1 MTELENRLI
10 RRLQAEGAIPFRE
23 FMRMALYD
31 PELGYYNSERL
42 KIGPSGDYYTS
53 SNVHP
58 VFGAILAQAFA
69 GLWHALEDGG
79 QLPLTLIEMGAG
91 TGQLALDLLTALRR
105 EHPACFARTRY
116 VIVEA
121 SPAMRARQAERLS
134 ELSALVTW
142 RELADLEE
150 EPLTAVAFSNELIDA
165 MPVHRARF
173 QRGDWQEQ
181 FVILQGTAAGTP
193 RLALSWR
200 EVSTPEVERYLQRL
214 MMPFAEGQIIEVNL
228 EAIDWLRRLSGALA
242 RGHLVTIDYGDL
254 APHLYA
260 PDRRDGTLRCF
271 SRHALNVA
279 PLERIGEQDITASVN
294 FTALQEY
301 GREYGFTPV
310 SYERQANFLFRH
322 GLIERIAALD
332 AGGTIASMKDR
343 LAVKNLLAPG
353 GVSDNFRVLIQKK
366 E

>member
-1 MTELENRLI
+1 MTELEARLT
-10 RRLQAEGAIPFRE
+10 RRLRAEGAMTFRE
-23 FMRMALYD
+23 FMRAALYD
-31 PELGYYNSERL
+31 PECGYYNSERL

-58 VFGAILAQAFA
+58 VFGAILAQAFT
-69 GLWHALEDGG
+69 GLWHALEADG
-79 QLPLTLIEMGAG
+79 QRPVTLVELGAG

-105 EHPACFARTRY
+105 EYPAVFARTRY
-116 VIVEA
+116 VIVET
-121 SPAMRARQAERLS
+121 SPAMRARQEEKLTALLPRVS
-134 ELSALVTW
+134 WCELG
-142 RELADLEE
+142 DLEK
-150 EPLTAVAFSNELIDA
+150 EPVTAVAFSNELVDA
-165 MPVHRARF
+165 MPVHRVRL

-181 FVILQGTAAGTP
+181 FVVLQEGAGGPP

-200 EVSTPEVERYLQRL
+200 GLSAPEVGQYLQRL
-214 MMPFAEGQIIEVNL
+214 EMSFAEGQIVEVNL
-228 EAIDWLRRLSGALA
+228 EAIDWLRRLSRALR
-242 RGHLVTIDYGDL
+242 RGYLVTIDYGDA

-271 SRHALNVA
+271 SRHALNES

-301 GREYGFTPV
+301 GREYGLTPV

-332 AGGTIASMKDR
+332 SGDTLESMKDR

-366 E
+366 G